1 MLGLTSSQINITKN
15 LKECKLLRIE
25 IIKQEVMMVRAKIN
39 KESRTK
45 IQRKI
50 VRFKKEMNTIEN
62 KRMTQNMNNNQTN
75 YFKLYH

>member
-25 IIKQEVMMVRAKIN
+25 IIKQEVMMVRAQIN
-39 KESRTK
+39 KESRIE

-62 KRMTQNMNNNQTN
+62 KRMTHNMNNNQTN

>member
-62 KRMTQNMNNNQTN
+62 KKMTQNMNNNQTN